1 MLRRVAR
8 ASRAFPTLIWT
19 AAVVVLLACR
29 KQDDPRQSMRAG
41 ANFERGDVVIVE
53 RTAAEF
59 FEGRVLSIASTGLK
73 IQTTDEGEPL
83 VVAPSDAYRLQG
95 TPRESAP
102 GAPAICND
110 RPTHWA
116 ACRIAAKDGPNVVAL
131 LSSGAEVSIPS
142 NRALQPS
149 AVTALNVKKLFEIGE
164 SKRRFDE
171 AAAGAGH
178 PQRPSGWIPEVREP
192 VIARRG
198 PNWFSAHVA
207 SMLEDGGVRVLFE
220 GTDRAESLPASHVV
234 PMPPYTRSFSR
245 GDFALTRPRS
255 ATEPW
260 ARVRVEAIGPEEA
273 VVVGDDGERRR
284 YEARQLVPVVPR

>member
-8 ASRAFPTLIWT
+8 ASRTLPKLSWI
-19 AAVVVLLACR
+19 AAVGLVLACR
-29 KQDDPRQSMRAG
+29 KQDEPRPSPNAG
-41 ANFERGDVVIVE
+41 NFERGDVVIVE
-53 RTAAEF
+53 KTAAEF
-59 FEGRVLSIASTGLK
+59 FEGRVLAVTPSGLK
-73 IQTTDEGEPL
+73 IQTTEDGEPV
-83 VVAPSDAYRLQG
+83 VVAQNDAYRLAG

-102 GAPAICND
+102 RAPAICSD
-110 RPTHWA
+110 RPSHWA
-116 ACRIAAKDGPNVVAL
+116 ACRIVAKDGPNVRAT
-131 LSSGAEVSIPS
+131 LSSGTELTIPLD
-142 NRALQPS
+142 RALTPS
-149 AVTALNVKKLFEIGE
+149 AVTALNVKKLFELGE
-164 SKRRFDE
+164 SRRRFDE
-171 AAAGAGH
+171 AAAEAGH

-198 PNWFSAHVA
+198 PNWFTAHVA

-220 GTDRAESLPASHVV
+220 GTDRAEALPASHVV

>member
-1 MLRRVAR
+1 
-8 ASRAFPTLIWT
+8 
-19 AAVVVLLACR
+19 
-29 KQDDPRQSMRAG
+29 
-41 ANFERGDVVIVE
+41 VIVE

-59 FEGRVLSIASTGLK
+59 FEGRVLSVTPSGLK
-73 IQTTDEGEPL
+73 IQTSGDGEPV
-83 VVAPSDAYRLQG
+83 VVAVGDAYRPAHA
-95 TPRESAP
+95 PRESEP
-102 GAPAICND
+102 GASAICND
-110 RPTHWA
+110 RPAHWT
-116 ACRIAAKDGPNVVAL
+116 ACRVVARDGSNL
-131 LSSGAEVSIPS
+131 RATLGSGGEVSLPAE
-142 NRALQPS
+142 RVLKPS
-149 AVTALNVKKLFEIGE
+149 AVTALNVKQLFEVGE
-164 SKRRFDE
+164 ARRRFDE
-171 AAAGAGH
+171 AATSAGQ

-198 PNWFSAHVA
+198 PHWFTAHVS

-220 GTDRAESLPASHVV
+220 GTDRPEALPPSHVV

-284 YEARQLVPVVPR
+284 HEARQLVPVVPR